1 MKEFD
6 RFDSSKMN
14 VEDAIK
20 KAGLDDRT
28 IQHMMQGG
36 DNILKPEEV
45 AKLKQYTER
54 LKNLQRQDY
63 LRPESKTMR
72 MDGLGSGPK
81 PK

>member
-1 MKEFD
+1 MTF
-6 RFDSSKMN
+6 
-14 VEDAIK
+14 EDAIK
-20 KAGLDDRT
+20 KAGLNDRT
-28 IQHMMQGG
+28 SQHMMQGG

-45 AKLKQYTER
+45 TKLKQYTES
-54 LKNLQRQDY
+54 LKNLKRQDY